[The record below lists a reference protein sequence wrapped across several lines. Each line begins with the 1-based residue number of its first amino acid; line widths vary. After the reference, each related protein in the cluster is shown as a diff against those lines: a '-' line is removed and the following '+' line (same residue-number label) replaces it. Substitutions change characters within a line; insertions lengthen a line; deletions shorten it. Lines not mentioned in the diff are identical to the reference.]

1 MLASPFRIG
10 VDIGG
15 TFTDLVLVDSKNEI
29 RPFKVPSV
37 RANPAEGV
45 IAAVEKAAAYV
56 ECSVEKLLQDTELF
70 VHGSTVATN
79 TLLEG
84 KGAKVGLLVTEGF
97 RDSLEFRR
105 GIREDV
111 WDHRKPYPPVLV
123 PRYLRLPVGGRLEA
137 DGSIRTP
144 FDAESVR
151 RAAKVFEE
159 EGVDAVAICFMHA
172 YANPE
177 HERAA
182 REELQKLLPKVWIT
196 LSSDVAPVVGEY
208 ERSMTTVVNAYVA
221 PRVVPYLASLAN
233 NLKERGLQRELLM
246 VQSNG
251 GAISIE
257 AVSSAPVTLVLSGPA
272 AGVGSLKFY
281 ASDIDAPQLVAIE
294 VGGTSCDVT
303 LMDDGAI
310 SMTDQVVIDGYHMAI
325 PAVDILTVGAGGGT
339 IASVD
344 SAGMLKAGPEGAG
357 STPGPAC
364 YGRGGT
370 RPTVTDAQLILGRLK
385 PGPYANGAL
394 VLDLDKARAAVQEHV
409 AGPLGISIEEAAAGI
424 IQLVE
429 QHIQHAVE
437 KATLERGYNPR
448 HFTMVAAGGAG
459 PLHGAASARLVGC
472 GGLYIPRLAGVFCAF
487 GMCNSDIR
495 HDYVRSWLKDL
506 DGASAQ
512 WAAARGAFHAMEEEG
527 IALLTSEGFS
537 GDDVKLIRQ
546 YDLRYYGQE
555 RTVAVTTP
563 AIDPIEVR
571 QEFER
576 EYVRL
581 YGYAQDKGRIEIVN
595 LRVAAVGKI
604 PPLISKGATGGAGAP
619 TPIERRQV
627 WVGKKEGFLS
637 VPVYRGPA
645 LTSGQ
650 SIVGPAII
658 EEVTTTIAIGAGDVL
673 EITPAGNYR
682 VRLSYDEAAA

>member
-15 TFTDLVLVDSKNEI
+15 TFTDLVLVDSRSEI

-37 RANPAEGV
+37 RANPADGV
-45 IAAVEKAAAYV
+45 LAAVEKAAEYV
-56 ECSVEKLLQDTELF
+56 GCSVGKLLADTELF

-111 WDHRKPYPPVLV
+111 WDHRKPNPPVLV

-137 DGSIRTP
+137 DGSERTA
-144 FDAESVR
+144 FDRDGVL
-151 RAAKVFEE
+151 RAAKVFQE
-159 EGVDAVAICFMHA
+159 EGVAAVAICFMHS
-172 YANPE
+172 YANPA
-177 HERAA
+177 HEQAA
-182 REELQKLLPKVWIT
+182 KEELQALLPNVWIT

-208 ERSMTTVVNAYVA
+208 ERCMTTVVNAYVA
-221 PRVVPYLASLAN
+221 PRVVPYLSSLSN
-233 NLKERGLQRELLM
+233 NLKERGLKRELLM

-251 GAISIE
+251 GAISID
-257 AVSSAPVTLVLSGPA
+257 AVSSSPVTLVLSGPA

-281 ASDIDAPQLVAIE
+281 ADDIKAAQLVAIE

-303 LMDDGAI
+303 LMDNGAI

-385 PGPYANGAL
+385 PGPYANGAI
-394 VLDLDKARAAVQEHV
+394 VLDLEKARAAVQEHV
-409 AGPLGISIEEAAAGI
+409 AGPLGISVEEGAAGI

-448 HFTMVAAGGAG
+448 NFTMVAAGGAG

-472 GGLYIPRLAGVFCAF
+472 GGLYVPRLAGVFCAF

-495 HDYVRSWLKDL
+495 HDYVRSWLKNL
-506 DGASAQ
+506 DAPAAQ
-512 WAAARGAFHAMEEEG
+512 WDAAREVFQAMEAEAV
-527 IALLTSEGFS
+527 ALLASEGFV
-537 GDDVKLIRQ
+537 GKDVKLVRQ
-546 YDLRYYGQE
+546 YDLRYYGQD
-555 RTVAVTTP
+555 RTVAVTTS

-581 YGYAQDKGRIEIVN
+581 YGYAQNNGRIEVVN
-595 LRVAAVGKI
+595 LRVAGVGKI
-604 PPLISKGATGGAGAP
+604 PPLLSHENARVGEAP
-619 TPIERRQV
+619 MPIEWRQV
-627 WVGKKEGFLS
+627 WVGKKEGFVS
-637 VPVYRGPA
+637 VPVYDGRG
-645 LTSGQ
+645 LSSGQ
-650 SIVGPAII
+650 RLAGPAII
-658 EEVTTTIAIGAGDVL
+658 EEVTTTIAIGVNDTL
-673 EITPAGNYR
+673 EITPAGNYSI
-682 VRLSYDEAAA
+682 RLSYDDASA